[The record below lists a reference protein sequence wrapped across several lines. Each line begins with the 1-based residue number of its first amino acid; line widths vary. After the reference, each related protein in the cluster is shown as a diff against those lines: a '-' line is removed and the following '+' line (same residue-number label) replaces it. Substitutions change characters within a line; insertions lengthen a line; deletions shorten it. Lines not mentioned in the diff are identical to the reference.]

1 MKKVLLLGDV
11 NSSHTRKWAEQLVS
25 QGAAT
30 AIHSLTAP
38 HDDWAVRL
46 DIRLTSGGR
55 SASRSEDSVL
65 KLGYLADVFSVRS
78 AIRAFRPDVVH
89 AHYAT
94 SYGLLGALSGFHPY
108 VISCWGSDVKAFP
121 AKSILHKWLVKFNL
135 GRADAVFVTSPEIAR
150 CIRALSPKEPVIT
163 PFGINVDTFAP
174 AVPEP
179 GASTGRLVIGTLK
192 SLEPIYRIDAVIR
205 AFHRVRLDRPDR
217 DLHLVIVGGG
227 SCSRSLNDLAERLG
241 VGGAVTFAGRV
252 SPSDVP
258 RWIAGMDLLVNVPSY
273 ESFGVSVLEAMACGK
288 PVIVT
293 GVGGLRDLVTDG
305 REGLVVNKDAPG
317 ALESAMLALVDD
329 AGLRDRMGR
338 AGRARVLADY
348 NIAGNF
354 SRIMEQ
360 YEKLNMEKTG
370 NPKPARQEP

>member
-38 HDDWAVRL
+38 RDDWAVRM

-55 SASRSEDSVL
+55 SARRSEDSVM
-65 KLGYLADVFSVRS
+65 KLGYLADVFSARS
-78 AIRAFRPDVVH
+78 AIRSFRPDVVH

-94 SYGLLGALSGFHPY
+94 SYGLLGALSGFHPL

-121 AKSILHKWLVKFNL
+121 AKSILHKWLVTFNL
-135 GRADAVFVTSPEIAR
+135 GHADAVFVTSPEIAR

-174 AVPEP
+174 SVPAAGE
-179 GASTGRLVIGTLK
+179 SSGRLVIGSLK

-205 AFHRVRLDRPDR
+205 AFRQVRLGRPDR

-227 SCSRSLNDLAERLG
+227 SCARSLNDLAEHLG
-241 VGGAVTFAGRV
+241 VREAVTFAGQV

-258 RWIAGMDLLVNVPSY
+258 QWIAKMDLVVNAPSY

-293 GVGGLRDLVTDG
+293 GVGGLGDLVTDG
-305 REGLVVNKDAPG
+305 REGLVVDKDDPG
-317 ALESAMLALVDD
+317 ALEAAMLALVDD
-329 AGLRDRMGR
+329 AGLRNRMGR
-338 AGRARVLADY
+338 AGRDRVLADY
-348 NIAGNF
+348 NIADNF
-354 SRIMEQ
+354 SRIMEM
-360 YEKLNMEKTG
+360 YEKLIMEK
-370 NPKPARQEP
+370 ARASKRTRLEP